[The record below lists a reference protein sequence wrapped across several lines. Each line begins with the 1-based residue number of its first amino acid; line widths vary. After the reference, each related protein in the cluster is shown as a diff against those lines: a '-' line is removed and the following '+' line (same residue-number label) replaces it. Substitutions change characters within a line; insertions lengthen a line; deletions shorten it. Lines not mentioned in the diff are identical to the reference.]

1 MNLMNVDGYHAKI
14 EYDEETDLFSGE
26 ILGISGGA
34 DFYGSSPDELRRE
47 FKKSLEA
54 FLEVC
59 KEQGIEPRR
68 QHSGKFNLRIPPE
81 LHEKLAMTAEMQGR
95 VSTLSPRQHSTE
107 VSRHRGT
114 ASMPP

>member
-1 MNLMNVDGYHAKI
+1 MNLMNVDDYHAKI
-14 EYDEETDLFSGE
+14 EYEKETDQFRGE

-47 FKKSLEA
+47 FKKSLDD

-68 QHSGKFNLRIPPE
+68 HFSGKFILRIPPE
-81 LHEKLAMTAEMQGR
+81 LYEKLAMTSEAQGKSLNTFAQEALQR
-95 VSTLSPRQHSTE
+95 SV
-107 VSRHRGT
+107 T
-114 ASMPP
+114 A

>member
-1 MNLMNVDGYHAKI
+1 MNLMKVDGYHAKI
-14 EYDEETDLFSGE
+14 EYDEATDQFRGE

-47 FKKSLEA
+47 FKRSLEV

-68 QHSGKFNLRIPPE
+68 QYSGKFNLRITPE
-81 LHEKLAMTAEMQGR
+81 LHEKLAMSAEVQGK
-95 VSTLSPRQHSTE
+95 SINALAQE
-107 VSRHRGT
+107 VLQKSVM
-114 ASMPP
+114 A

>member
-14 EYDEETDLFSGE
+14 EYDEETDQFRGE
-26 ILGISGGA
+26 ILGISGGAA

-47 FKKSLEA
+47 FKKSLEV

-68 QHSGKFNLRIPPE
+68 QYSGKFNLRIPPE
-81 LHEKLAMTAEMQGR
+81 LHEKLTMIAEVHGKSLNTLAQEALQRSVTA
-95 VSTLSPRQHSTE
+95 
-107 VSRHRGT
+107 
-114 ASMPP
+114 